1 MTEDAIK
8 WPRVN
13 APWLHTPA
21 IEKVFAALANGGATT
36 RVVGGAVRN
45 ALMDRPV
52 NEIDIATTAI
62 PEQTTR
68 LVKAAGLGAYP
79 TGIDHGTVTVVADGQ
94 PYEVTTLRRDV
105 ETDGRRA
112 VVAFTD
118 NWKEDASR
126 RDFTINA
133 LYCDLDGSLYDPV
146 GGLEDLRKR
155 RVRFIGDAKERIR
168 EDFLRILRFF
178 RFSAQYANGQID
190 PTGLAAAEELKDGL
204 SLLSAERV
212 RAEMLKLFAA
222 PGAPEVLAIM
232 YKAGILQLAI
242 RTVIEPDRFARL
254 AAIEA
259 ALGEAP
265 DPISRLAALA
275 VIHPGDDTFLAEQ
288 LKLSNAEASR
298 IRAVFASEP
307 GIDPHT
313 PEAAGRAAL
322 YKLGPENFKRAV
334 LLAWARSDASP
345 NAASWRARALLP
357 DRWKAPKMPVS
368 GSDVIALGYAPGPAI
383 GSVLQ
388 AFENWWIGNNFP
400 SDAEE
405 QRTMLKELASSALA

>member
-1 MTEDAIK
+1 MTDAAIK

-13 APWLHTPA
+13 ARWLRTAA
-21 IEKVFAALANGGATT
+21 IGKVFAALAKGGATT

-52 NEIDIATTAI
+52 KEVDIATTAR
-62 PEQTTR
+62 PAETMR
-68 LVKAAGLGAYP
+68 LAKAAGLGAYP
-79 TGIDHGTVTVVADGQ
+79 TGIDHGTITVVADGH
-94 PYEVTTLRRDV
+94 PYEITTLRRDV
-105 ETDGRRA
+105 ETDGRHA

-118 NWKEDASR
+118 DWKQDASR

-133 LYCDLDGSLYDPV
+133 LYCDLEGNVYDPV

-168 EDFLRILRFF
+168 EDYLRILRFF
-178 RFSAQYANGQID
+178 RFSAQYGNGQID
-190 PTGLAAAEELKDGL
+190 PTGLAAAEEMKEGM

-212 RAEMLKLFAA
+212 RAEMLKLLAA
-222 PGAPEVLAIM
+222 PGAPEVLAVM
-232 YKAGILQLAI
+232 YKAGILQLVV
-242 RTVIEPDRFARL
+242 RTRLEPDRFERF

-265 DPISRLAALA
+265 DPVTRLAALA
-275 VIHPGDDTFLAEQ
+275 VIHPGDDRFLAAQ

-298 IRAVFASEP
+298 IGAVFASEP

-313 PEAAGRAAL
+313 PETTGRAAL

-345 NAASWRARALLP
+345 NDPVWRARALLP

-368 GSDVIALGYAPGPAI
+368 GSDVIALGFAPGPAI
-383 GSVLQ
+383 GGILQ
-388 AFENWWIGNNFP
+388 AFEKWWVGNNFP
-400 SDAEE
+400 SDAEQ
-405 QRTMLKELASSALA
+405 QRTVLKELANKALA